1 MHRTNL
7 SSIVMNMRQNATQI
21 IYIYYLLKMDSI
33 AIVQILSPSIKHDCT
48 EGSHS
53 TAVSIKCTL
62 AC

>member
-33 AIVQILSPSIKHDCT
+33 AIVQILSPSINM
-48 EGSHS
+48 
-53 TAVSIKCTL
+53 TALKDHTL
-62 AC
+62 QQLVLSVR